1 MRLLAKWEWKK
12 LLRDWKTRVLLIG
25 FFLFFSSF
33 SLLYKQQTL
42 TFPEQEMDD
51 QYQTIHNIFNA
62 IPKSVFDGEDGQ
74 EVYDNLAKLQ
84 SLYGMQLYILTKRD
98 GNTIEGFEHV
108 FDGYLENGAKIAEYN
123 ETLLT
128 LTNFEYYDFLLSYL
142 PDAEKIHQDVAFYD
156 YMAEH
161 ELDIEWNAFSAS
173 NILLQEINV
182 LIGVVLF
189 LFVALLGCD
198 RFTRDQV
205 KNWSITHGIPIP
217 WRKQW
222 HLRTFHLWILMWL
235 TTIGGIVISYSI
247 SLLTESVGSLW
258 YPVLIYTPNGYTPIA
273 IWQYALLA
281 LGSAMLLSYLLMLF
295 TVGLSWVFR
304 TIYLTIILTLST
316 YFVPQFWLV
325 VQPFTAWQPSL
336 YFRIE
341 SVLMGDM
348 AQATGLPGVYF
359 WKGLLIMLVL
369 LILMEVLFAGI
380 FDRIQTQSLG
390 LRRRMKR

>member
-1 MRLLAKWEWKK
+1 MQLLAKWEWKK
-12 LLRDWKTRVLLIG
+12 ILRDWKTRILLIG

-42 TFPEQEMDD
+42 TFPEEEMNE

-62 IPKSVFDGEDGQ
+62 IPKSVFEGEDGE

-84 SLYGMQLYILTKRD
+84 SLYGMQLYILTKRE

-108 FDGYLENGAKIAEYN
+108 FDGYLENGANIAQHN
-123 ETLLT
+123 ATLLT
-128 LTNFEYYDFLLSYL
+128 LTDFEYYDFLLSYL
-142 PDAEKIHQDVAFYD
+142 PDAEKIHQDVAFYS

-173 NILLQEINV
+173 NILLQEINM

-205 KNWSITHGIPIP
+205 KNWSITHGLPIP

-222 HLRTFHLWILMWL
+222 HLRTLHLWILMWL
-235 TTIGGIVISYSI
+235 VTIGGVLLSYAI
-247 SLLTESVGSLW
+247 SLFTESAGSLW
-258 YPVLIYTPNGYTPIA
+258 YPVLLYTPNGYTPVA

-281 LGSAMLLSYLLMLF
+281 IGLAMLLSYLLMLLA
-295 TVGLSWVFR
+295 VGLSWVFR
-304 TIYLTIILTLST
+304 TIYLTLIITLST
-316 YFVPQFWLV
+316 FFIPQFWLV
-325 VQPFTAWQPSL
+325 VQPLTSWQPSL
-336 YFRIE
+336 YFHIE
-341 SVLMGDM
+341 SVLMGEM
-348 AQATGLPGVYF
+348 AQATEMSGIYF
-359 WKGLLIMLVL
+359 WKGILIMLVL
-369 LILMEVLFAGI
+369 FFLVDALFIGI

-390 LRRRMKR
+390 LRRRAKL